1 MDTYLAEVAQVVTVA
16 QALLQ
21 MVMLARQAVQL
32 YLSPVQ

>member
-21 MVMLARQAVQL
+21 MVILDPLAARP